1 MPNFV
6 KLYGSILDSTIW
18 LEPLPT
24 KVVWI
29 TMLAMADADGC
40 VVSSIPSLAKRAGVA
55 REDCLTA
62 LATLAAPD
70 PDSKTSDHEGRRIER
85 VDGGWLILNHRK
97 YRDMRTDTQIAT
109 AERVRKYRERNKQG
123 VTVTN
128 VTQANAKKRAVRTEA
143 EAYTEEEA
151 DTTTKTTTSSA
162 KPKTSTWVTEG
173 ASWWS
178 ANVGVIAEP
187 RFGKGLKDAVVT
199 HGWPKVFSAL
209 KEYAKDAKHK
219 GKPAK
224 LEWFAS
230 ELIRWIEWASMPA
243 TDNNGDLTPRGRAI
257 VEGR

>member
-40 VVSSIPSLAKRAGVA
+40 VVSSIPSLAKRAGVS
-55 REDCLTA
+55 REEVHTA

-109 AERVRKYRERNKQG
+109 AERVRKYRERHKQG

-128 VTQANAKKRAVRTEA
+128 VTKVNGQKRAVRTEA

-151 DTTTKTTTSSA
+151 DKTKTTTSA
-162 KPKTSTWVTEG
+162 APKRPTWVTEG

-209 KEYAKDAKHK
+209 KEYTKDAKHK

-257 VEGR
+257 MEGR